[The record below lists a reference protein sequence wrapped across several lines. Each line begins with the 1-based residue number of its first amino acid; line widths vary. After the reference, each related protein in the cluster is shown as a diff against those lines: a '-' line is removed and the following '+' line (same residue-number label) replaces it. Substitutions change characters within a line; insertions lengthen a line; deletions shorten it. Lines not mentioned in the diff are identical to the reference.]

1 MSQEHKGLID
11 VRKGRRGTQAESQ
24 GKLLGNWREAIKT
37 AGGDPARQATSPS

>member
-11 VRKGRRGTQAESQ
+11 VRKRRHGTQAKSQ

-37 AGGDPARQATSPS
+37 AGVDTARQATSPS